1 MNNANESDQGD
12 DALLRAKALLGVLE
26 ETLSAFSQAASEIS
40 SEREEVAR
48 LLAAAKSQL
57 DDARSHLS
65 TLQSMRSSAEG
76 AQAIIEQKSKHI
88 EDARVHADSVRA
100 ELDVRSTE
108 AKSIVAE
115 AEQLRKRVQSI
126 ADQAAQVLQDLGSAK
141 QQAEGD
147 SQASRLA
154 KEEAATHA
162 AALGE
167 LASFASET
175 VVRLR
180 GLVAAAEELKSQ
192 SEAQTI
198 KIEGLLPGATS
209 AGLASSFAI
218 RRDSFRWP
226 IWIWQGIFIFALAVL
241 CWFAWDGLS
250 DMSFSDGWGALALHW
265 LSRLPIVLSLVWL
278 ALHASREAALARRLE
293 EEYAFKVA
301 VASSFVGFVKKM
313 EEVGQQ
319 ATAGSPL
326 EKLCS
331 DTLRNLSDPPGRIYA
346 QHDLTITPVSQW
358 ADQASD
364 SPKPSNE
371 RE

>member
-1 MNNANESDQGD
+1 MNSANEIGQED

-26 ETLSAFSQAASEIS
+26 ETLSAFSEAASEIS
-40 SEREEVAR
+40 SEQEEVAR
-48 LLAAAKSQL
+48 LLAAAKGQL

-88 EDARVHADSVRA
+88 EDARVHADAVRS

-126 ADQAAQVLQDLGSAK
+126 TDQATQVLQDVGSAK

-162 AALGE
+162 AALRE
-167 LASFASET
+167 LAGLASET
-175 VVRLR
+175 AASLR
-180 GLVAAAEELKSQ
+180 DLTVAAGELKSQ
-192 SEAQTI
+192 SEAQAI

-218 RRDSFRWP
+218 RRDSFKIP
-226 IWIWQGIFIFALAVL
+226 IVLWQAIFILALGLL
-241 CWFAWDGLS
+241 CGLAWHGLS
-250 DMSFSDGWGALALHW
+250 EVDLNKGWGALTLHW
-265 LSRLPIVLSLVWL
+265 LSRLPIVVSLIWL

-293 EEYAFKVA
+293 EDYAFKVA

-313 EEVGQQ
+313 EEVGKH

-326 EKLCS
+326 ETLCS
-331 DTLRNLSDPPGRIYA
+331 DTLRNLSEPPGRIYA

-358 ADQASD
+358 TDAASD
-364 SPKPSNE
+364 SAKPSGE